1 LRRLLVILGATA
13 CTGAPEQLGYVPEAA
28 DTAITPPEQIRIG
41 TFNMEWFAGDYEE
54 RNAVDYEMMA
64 QMIEE
69 LEPTLLG
76 LQEVKN
82 ARALDALYDHGLPS
96 RFVAE
101 VSSDGWDLRPV
112 LLYDSE
118 VLTLSRVLEVEVYEG
133 GFRDVL
139 TAKVG
144 VRGSELELVVG
155 TLHFASEYSDEN
167 TVIRAREVLGLQS
180 YIAEE
185 LADDYGESAELFA
198 FVGDY
203 NDTFEGIEPEY
214 PTLQPLLDDPSVVF
228 ATHNTTDYTQIS
240 YRSKID
246 HLLLSTTMAERWTGR
261 DDLVDGCQVFAHD
274 EHELYGSYEGGASR
288 SPSISDHRPVLIDL
302 DVTL

>member
-1 LRRLLVILGATA
+1 VRLHLVILGTMA
-13 CTGAPEQLGYVPEAA
+13 CTGAPGQSGYVPETA
-28 DTAITPPEQIRIG
+28 DTGTTPPEQIRLG

-54 RNAVDYEMMA
+54 RNGVDYQMMA
-64 QMIEE
+64 QMIVE

-76 LQEVKN
+76 LQEIKN
-82 ARALDALYDHGLPS
+82 ERALDALYDHGLPT

-112 LLYDSE
+112 LLYDSD
-118 VLTLSRVLEVEVYEG
+118 VLTVSRVLEVEVYED

-167 TVIRAREVLGLQS
+167 TVIRAREVLGLQT

-185 LADDYGESAELFA
+185 LATDYGDSAELFA

-203 NDTFEGIEPEY
+203 NDTFEGIETEF

-228 ATHNTTDYTQIS
+228 ATHNTTDFTQIS

-246 HLLLSTTMAERWTGR
+246 HLLLSTSLAERWTGR
-261 DDLVDGCQVFAHD
+261 DDLEDGCRVFAHD
-274 EHELYGSYEGGASR
+274 EHELYGTYEGGADR
-288 SPSISDHRPVLIDL
+288 FPSISDHRPVLIDL
-302 DVTL
+302 EVSP